1 MKLQNLSSL
10 QYTTGLSCN
19 KLQEGTLPTDSIVS
33 NDTHS
38 YDTRHRYINKFYD
51 YHEVKWDMDSY
62 SENQHL
68 QTTHLRPL
76 ISEW

>member
-19 KLQEGTLPTDSIVS
+19 KFQEGTLPTDSIVS

-51 YHEVKWDMDSY
+51 YHEVK
-62 SENQHL
+62 
-68 QTTHLRPL
+68 
-76 ISEW
+76 